1 MCSAQGTQRI
11 AVDLGGKPSPE
22 LPAIADN
29 HCGYCLL
36 EQHSPVIPTASA
48 SWDAGLIRADRLR
61 LGSGATT
68 IFKRFV
74 RDAHHTRAP
83 PAFS

>member
-1 MCSAQGTQRI
+1 M
-11 AVDLGGKPSPE
+11 
-22 LPAIADN
+22 ADN

-36 EQHSPVIPTASA
+36 QQHFPSVPTASLTWNA
-48 SWDAGLIRADRLR
+48 APATTERLSI
-61 LGSGATT
+61 GSGGTT
-68 IFKRFV
+68 IFTRFV